1 MQMSES
7 NQSPLIRRSIVIVL
21 FSKMGEHQLLSKA
34 KSVNKAQLAV
44 NKGLVVSKTTNHI
57 LGW

>member
-1 MQMSES
+1 
-7 NQSPLIRRSIVIVL
+7 
-21 FSKMGEHQLLSKA
+21 MGEHQLLSKA